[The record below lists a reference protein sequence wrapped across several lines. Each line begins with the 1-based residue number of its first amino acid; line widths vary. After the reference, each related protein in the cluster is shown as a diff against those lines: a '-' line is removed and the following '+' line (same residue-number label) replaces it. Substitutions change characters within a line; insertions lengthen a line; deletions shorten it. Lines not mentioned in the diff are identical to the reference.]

1 MIEKKKLKRCCD
13 RGIDVVLREGTTDVE
28 LFNKP
33 FEIDFLKNVD
43 VRTKL
48 ITKVS
53 SSITAAVTEKKFDKL
68 RVHKLGYVLVPK
80 KSLSDFRKCAWI
92 DIYDEIVYL
101 TLVLSMAHSIEK
113 SRIQKSKNRVF
124 SYRYVTSGATLF
136 DPDYNY
142 TRFIKEVERKSRKN
156 KILVECDISNY
167 YDRVNLHRI
176 ESVLRSIPE
185 IDIDL
190 ITLLNDLLLFWAD
203 RDSYGIPVGSNASRI
218 LAEAALTEVDN
229 YLISKNID
237 FCRFV
242 DDYRIFAK
250 DAFEAHSN
258 LAILNRRLSQEG
270 LFLNNQKTNIRDI
283 SIKRTLKKES
293 GEINVKQEIIEKES
307 LENGKVS
314 EHVDDDLDKPKIIR
328 GYSGLIPTKF
338 RKLSLSEKENLK
350 KNDLNSLLNSAKKT
364 LLIQPKELTVL
375 VRTIVA
381 QERYQLL
388 VELPSI
394 LRKFPQFIPYF
405 VDVLLKYANYMEKN
419 DLISIQEDF
428 KEWMNND
435 DTPEYIQV
443 YLIRLYASKPFQNKS
458 VLLNTFRNLR
468 RNSGD
473 YVGRALLEALE
484 GLLTRGELLEIREYY
499 YRADNWERR
508 QILKLVDQ
516 GLSEGEKRPFF
527 KDVRIHEDE
536 LFTHES
542 QFQNS
547 PPA

>member
-1 MIEKKKLKRCCD
+1 MIEKKRLKGFCD
-13 RGIDVVLREGTTDVE
+13 RAIAVILREGTTDVE

-33 FEIDFLKNVD
+33 FEVDLLKNND
-43 VRTKL
+43 VRTDIK
-48 ITKVS
+48 TRVYT
-53 SSITAAVTEKKFDKL
+53 SIVEATEKSMFDKL

-92 DIYDEIVYL
+92 DVYDEIIYL
-101 TLVLSMAHSIEK
+101 TLVLAMASSIEK
-113 SRIQKSKNRVF
+113 SRVHKSKNRVF
-124 SYRYVTSGATLF
+124 SYRYMSSGKNLF
-136 DPDYNY
+136 DPEYNY
-142 TRFIKEVERKSRKN
+142 TKFIKEVERKSNFGKN

-185 IDIDL
+185 IDTDL
-190 ITLLNDLLLFWAD
+190 IKLLNELLLYWAD
-203 RDSYGIPVGSNASRI
+203 RDSYGLPVGSNASRI

-229 YLISKNID
+229 YLTSKNVD

-283 SIKRTLKKES
+283 SFKR
-293 GEINVKQEIIEKES
+293 INRRDSEEK
-307 LENGKVS
+307 NGKQDANKEEAPDLSKVDLL
-314 EHVDDDLDKPKIIR
+314 VDDDLEIPKIIR

-338 RKLSLSEKENLK
+338 RKLSLSEINNLK
-350 KNDLNSLLNSAKKT
+350 KNDLDSFLDSAKKT
-364 LLIQPKELTVL
+364 ILIQPKELTIL

-381 QERYQLL
+381 QERYRELA
-388 VELPSI
+388 ELPSI

-405 VDVLLKYANYMEKN
+405 VDVLLKHAGFLEEN
-419 DLISIQEDF
+419 DVISVQEDF
-428 KEWMNND
+428 QEWMNSQ

-443 YLIRLYASKPFQNKS
+443 YLIRLYASTPFQSKTI
-458 VLLNTFRNLR
+458 LLNTFRNLK

-484 GLLTRGELLEIREYY
+484 GLLTRGELLEIRDYY
-499 YRADNWERR
+499 YRADRWEAR
-508 QILKLVDQ
+508 QILKLINH

-536 LFTHES
+536 IFINKIIEKK
-542 QFQNS
+542 
-547 PPA
+547 